1 MDWCKVVDSFAR
13 FIADQFILLCQGL
26 DRRIINN
33 IRGRQYTLA
42 PRVQFQ
48 ITEFPCETGKRFT
61 LQDADDSSL
70 HNCNTFRITRTSAL
84 LHIHQSTTSLKGPT
98 DVRKH
103 ESPQSCSAE
112 KLRVLAVMWNQLDM
126 LPPTQALLLAK
137 QVHPDMAK
145 TVPPASRR
153 QRAQPQCKLPEERD
167 KAQDVNL
174 APKSP
179 PRSQSDWG
187 SVGCT
192 RTCQVHRGP
201 TSDWTWICP
210 TRWDMDKGPLE
221 VLCCV
226 VSCRVGH
233 LGVGFE
239 SCGIWSRTSMDQAYS
254 VWMCV
259 WMVTLSNRIE
269 KCNISS
275 FSISIYLMLARP
287 LGTRW
292 DSVLGKA
299 GQRHGHLLHSS
310 SCSWAVCEERQG
322 TLSCWAWNMINV
334 IHFIC

>member
-1 MDWCKVVDSFAR
+1 MCENMNHFGRVRLRNCGSWQSCGISLTCYHPLKRCCWPSKYTPTWQRQSPPPAGDS
-13 FIADQFILLCQGL
+13 
-26 DRRIINN
+26 
-33 IRGRQYTLA
+33 A
-42 PRVQFQ
+42 P
-48 ITEFPCETGKRFT
+48 
-61 LQDADDSSL
+61 S
-70 HNCNTFRITRTSAL
+70 HNANYPRNVTKLKTS
-84 LHIHQSTTSLKGPT
+84 TSPPNPPT
-98 DVRKH
+98 DPNLIEVPWDVLEHVRSI
-103 ESPQSCSAE
+103 EA
-112 KLRVLAVMWNQLDM
+112 
-126 LPPTQALLLAK
+126 PPVIGL
-137 QVHPDMAK
+137 
-145 TVPPASRR
+145 
-153 QRAQPQCKLPEERD
+153 
-167 KAQDVNL
+167 
-174 APKSP
+174 
-179 PRSQSDWG
+179 G
-187 SVGCT
+187 SV
-192 RTCQVHRGP
+192 RPVEI
-201 TSDWTWICP
+201 WTKDLW
-210 TRWDMDKGPLE
+210 R
-221 VLCCV
+221 CCV

-310 SCSWAVCEERQG
+310 SRSWAVCEERQG